1 MVCVKFV
8 FEISGVD
15 CIFNEERG
23 WFHLSMFEIMSANIF
38 NFDLCFLYLSS
49 VSYST
54 LYMFIFAHKFQKSFE
69 KLDPLEAKKVKIN

>member
-1 MVCVKFV
+1 
-8 FEISGVD
+8 
-15 CIFNEERG
+15 
-23 WFHLSMFEIMSANIF
+23 MSANIF